1 MNNFTADAVLD
12 RLQQAVGASSDSALS
27 RALGVNRAT
36 LGNWRNRNSVPYS
49 ICVDFAIA
57 HGISLNWL
65 LAGLGSMSVDAPAP
79 LATASSEHAELIG
92 LYSALNT
99 VQQLGVLQILT
110 DKKRLN
116 DLEVAVLDLHQIIT
130 QSTTN

>member
-57 HGISLNWL
+57 RGISLNWL
-65 LAGLGSMSVDAPAP
+65 LAGQGTMSIDVPTP
-79 LATASSEHAELIG
+79 LATSSSEHAEFIG

-99 VQQLGVLQILT
+99 AQQLDVLQVLT

-116 DLEVAVLDLHQIIT
+116 DLEVAVLDLQQIIT